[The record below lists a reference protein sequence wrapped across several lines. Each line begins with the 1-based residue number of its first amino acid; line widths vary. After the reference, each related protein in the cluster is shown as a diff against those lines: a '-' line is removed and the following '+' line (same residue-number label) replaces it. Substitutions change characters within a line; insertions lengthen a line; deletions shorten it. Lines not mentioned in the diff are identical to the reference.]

1 MDLSKSQHVVLL
13 LPLKIIWVGPIKKTC
28 EKNIVDKTHFLV
40 MKMGVGFDFQNSI
53 LEKNIVP
60 IRLESL
66 YFISG
71 CHNFQDISLHGEI
84 SWFVALICTTA
95 RLKRVKATKQ
105 NPRHTFLEGR
115 LNRGGSTRYHF
126 LSSSIHL
133 LPLNWTPQ
141 FHQKILRTP
150 YSLNAFV
157 PKFSIFQTW
166 LKTNLKTSFYDSKSK
181 IRNVMLHTFHW
192 EMCLKFTP

>member
-1 MDLSKSQHVVLL
+1 MNCFWSKNRYRCRLYLSKSQHVVLL
-13 LPLKIIWVGPIKKTC
+13 LPLKIIWVGPIKKPV
-28 EKNIVDKTHFLV
+28 KKTLLTKHIFWLW
-40 MKMGVGFDFQNSI
+40 KWALDSIFI

-60 IRLESL
+60 IRLESF

-84 SWFVALICTTA
+84 SWFVALICTTV

-141 FHQKILRTP
+141 FHQKFLKTP
-150 YSLNAFV
+150 YS
-157 PKFSIFQTW
+157 T
-166 LKTNLKTSFYDSKSK
+166 
-181 IRNVMLHTFHW
+181 
-192 EMCLKFTP
+192 